1 MDLILLQKGAR
12 LDFPVQIGPR
22 SLTRSHWIGKIRR
35 AMTVLYWKERREW
48 MKQRREALLGVTS
61 YSATYAYLYLE
72 PREIRFEIL
81 VPLLTLE
88 TWLPLQREE
97 ADYLSVAEQDA
108 MEKAL
113 PGFLQEVCHTHIDG
127 MEITAQLD
135 RLISSLWIFG
145 ILRRNRSVRKWAS
158 RTREWA

>member
-1 MDLILLQKGAR
+1 
-12 LDFPVQIGPR
+12 
-22 SLTRSHWIGKIRR
+22 
-35 AMTVLYWKERREW
+35 MTVYWKEQEW

-108 MEKAL
+108 MEKGSSWFSAGGL
-113 PGFLQEVCHTHIDG
+113 SHTYRWDGDHSPTRSSRFLHSGYSGFCEETG
-127 MEITAQLD
+127 A
-135 RLISSLWIFG
+135 
-145 ILRRNRSVRKWAS
+145 
-158 RTREWA
+158 